1 MIIIFS
7 SQTVPPLPRSQFS
20 QEYNEGA
27 VGCGHSTI
35 VERVIG
41 GEASVPSKWPWQ
53 VSIQNDSKHLC
64 GGTIIA
70 GSWVLTAAHCVN
82 INDNLSVFVGS
93 THLKQSSDSSTR
105 VAVKRVVIHPN
116 YQETRYWSWIGR
128 EDDVALLKL
137 AQELKY
143 TKKISPVCLP
153 SPIFDLKVGSFCWL
167 TGWGQINISS
177 SEGKAQSP
185 RIQIDDG
192 LHEAE
197 IQVLSNDECDSRY
210 HEISEVPSIIRI
222 VTPTMLCSDYSRGK
236 GFCFGDDG
244 SPLVCEVDGT
254 WFQAGIV
261 SWTLGCAQRDT
272 PSVYSR
278 VSKYALWI
286 NKEIAELSYAV
297 STLMA
302 SSWIIPLCLLLPICL
317 MMALF
322 PPSLL

>member
-1 MIIIFS
+1 MS
-7 SQTVPPLPRSQFS
+7 PLGGSAERRSKAPALMDSLERVPQGSQPCHSRAGRMLGPLGALLLLFRLLLPVDCASVEPPTT
-20 QEYNEGA
+20 QEDEK
-27 VGCGHSTI
+27 GCGHSTI

-177 SEGKAQSP
+177 SEGKVCS
-185 RIQIDDG
+185 
-192 LHEAE
+192 
-197 IQVLSNDECDSRY
+197 
-210 HEISEVPSIIRI
+210 ISA
-222 VTPTMLCSDYSRGK
+222 C
-236 GFCFGDDG
+236 
-244 SPLVCEVDGT
+244 
-254 WFQAGIV
+254 
-261 SWTLGCAQRDT
+261 
-272 PSVYSR
+272 
-278 VSKYALWI
+278 
-286 NKEIAELSYAV
+286 
-297 STLMA
+297 
-302 SSWIIPLCLLLPICL
+302 
-317 MMALF
+317 
-322 PPSLL
+322 